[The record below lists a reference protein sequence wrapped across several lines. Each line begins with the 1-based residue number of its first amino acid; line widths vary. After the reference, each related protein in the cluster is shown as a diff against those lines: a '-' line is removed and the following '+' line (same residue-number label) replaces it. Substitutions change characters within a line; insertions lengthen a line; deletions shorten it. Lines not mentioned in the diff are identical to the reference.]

1 MKISNE
7 TYKKLL
13 NNSITAKQNKYHN
26 KKAEYKGIKFD
37 SMKEMSWYIKYELM
51 EKSGLI
57 KDLQRQVK
65 FELQPSFKLNG
76 KTIRAINYYADIAY
90 KDKDDKLHVID
101 IKGMR
106 TEVYKLK
113 KKMMAYKYN
122 IEIEEI

>member
-1 MKISNE
+1 MRISNE

-13 NNSITAKQNKYHN
+13 NNSITVKQSKYKN
-26 KKAEYKGIKFD
+26 KKAIYKNIEFD

-51 EKSGLI
+51 EKAGSI

-76 KTIRAINYYADIAY
+76 KTIRAINYYADITY
-90 KDKDDKLHVID
+90 KDKDNKLHVID

>member
-13 NNSITAKQNKYHN
+13 NNSINVKQSKYKN
-26 KKAEYKGIKFD
+26 KKAIYKNIEFD

-51 EKSGLI
+51 EKSGSI

-76 KTIRAINYYADIAY
+76 KTIRAINYYADMTYI
-90 KDKDDKLHVID
+90 DKDNKLHVID

>member
-1 MKISNE
+1 MRISNE

-13 NNSITAKQNKYHN
+13 NNSITVKQSKYKN
-26 KKAEYKGIKFD
+26 KKAIYKNIEFD

-51 EKSGLI
+51 EKSGSI

-76 KTIRAINYYADIAY
+76 KTIRAINYYADITY
-90 KDKDDKLHVID
+90 IDKDNKLHVID
-101 IKGMR
+101 IKGMK

>member
-1 MKISNE
+1 MRISNE

-13 NNSITAKQNKYHN
+13 NNSITVKQSKYKN
-26 KKAEYKGIKFD
+26 KKAKYKNIEFD

-51 EKSGLI
+51 EKSGSI

-76 KTIRAINYYADIAY
+76 KTIRAINYYADITY
-90 KDKDDKLHVID
+90 IGKDNKLHVID